1 MANKTLILG
10 STSPF
15 RRELL
20 CRLGIPFTVEAPQ
33 VDESALF
40 HETPKELSM
49 RLARLKAQAVKA
61 NHPEAIVI
69 GSDQVCEVEGKA
81 IGKPGNFE
89 RAFEQLKSMSGKK
102 AHFYTALCV
111 IDTEGRETLDV
122 SETTLTFRNLT
133 DEAITNYLK
142 REEPYSCA
150 ASAKIECLGIALIE
164 SIHSDDPTS
173 LIGLPLMLL
182 TTRLVD
188 AGLSPIKGL

>member
-33 VDESALF
+33 VDESALLN
-40 HETPKELSM
+40 ETPKELSM

-69 GSDQVCEVEGKA
+69 GSDQVCDFEGKA

-182 TTRLVD
+182 TTRLIK

>member
-20 CRLGIPFTVEAPQ
+20 CRLGIPFTVEAPH

-49 RLARLKAQAVKA
+49 RLARLKAEAVKA

-69 GSDQVCEVEGKA
+69 GSDQVCDFDGKA

>member
-20 CRLGIPFTVEAPQ
+20 CRLGIPFTVEAPF

-69 GSDQVCEVEGKA
+69 GSDQVCDFDGKA